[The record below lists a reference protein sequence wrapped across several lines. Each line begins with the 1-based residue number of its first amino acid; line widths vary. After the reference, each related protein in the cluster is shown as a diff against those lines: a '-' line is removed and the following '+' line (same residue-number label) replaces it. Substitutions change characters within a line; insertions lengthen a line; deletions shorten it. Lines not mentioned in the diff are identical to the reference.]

1 MKSFQSYK
9 SGIIDNEFHTIFI
22 SKLNDDI
29 ENLSPQKEEV
39 EALKTV
45 SISLFKKLLDDSANN
60 SHFVTSNKE
69 YYVFVLKKIKDF
81 YQKKQTIN

>member
-1 MKSFQSYK
+1 
-9 SGIIDNEFHTIFI
+9 
-22 SKLNDDI
+22 
-29 ENLSPQKEEV
+29 
-39 EALKTV
+39 
-45 SISLFKKLLDDSANN
+45 LFKKLLDDSANN